1 MTGRSM
7 VVRAVIFAG
16 AVGVLSTAAT
26 SGTHG
31 AERYK
36 LYNVGQ
42 TAAWRLNLETGEVA
56 HCALVEHTLV
66 CQEARAADDLRKR
79 NKKGDKTRR
88 QMHEARAQ
96 IEELEGHLNRARHRG
111 AELEEEL
118 VALRKRCPA
127 PAD

>member
-1 MTGRSM
+1 MSGRSM
-7 VVRAVIFAG
+7 IVRAVVFAG

-31 AERYK
+31 AERFR

-66 CQEARAADDLRKR
+66 CQEARPADDLRKR
-79 NKKGDKTRR
+79 RKKGDKARR

-96 IEELEGHLNRARHRG
+96 IEELEGHLNQTRHRVAG
-111 AELEEEL
+111 LEEEL
-118 VALRKRCPA
+118 VAVRERCPA